1 MNAAVTIIYKK
12 RINKQRLASILLHKG
27 SSLCDDMISTILEF
41 IGYNKGILDLRKILL
56 TKYAYENY
64 RLERRQLYNMH
75 YENSLEICNIL
86 YKKLPNYNVVQI
98 AQIIQKQT
106 LFDSAKIKIR
116 DKFEII
122 WYKNMIL
129 NIYNKLCKKIILR
142 ENYEYR
148 MYHYNTELRRVLI
161 HFLKFD
167 YMSLP
172 TNERKKYLSIFN
184 EIRELTLFMY

>member
-1 MNAAVTIIYKK
+1 MNASVIITQKK
-12 RINKQRLASILLHKG
+12 RINKQQLASIILHKG

-41 IGYNKGILDLRKILL
+41 IGYNKGIPDLRKTLL

-75 YENSLEICNIL
+75 CEKSLEICNIL
-86 YKKLPNYNVVQI
+86 YKKLSNYNVVQI

-106 LFDSAKIKIR
+106 LFDSAKIR
-116 DKFEII
+116 DKFNIS
-122 WYKNMIL
+122 WYKKMIL
-129 NIYNKLCKKIILR
+129 DIYNKLCKKTILR
-142 ENYEYR
+142 ENYEFR
-148 MYHYNTELRRVLI
+148 MYHYNSELRKALI

-172 TNERKKYLSIFN
+172 TNERKKYLPIFD
-184 EIRELTLFMY
+184 EISDLSLL

>member
-1 MNAAVTIIYKK
+1 MQQPLQKK
-12 RINKQRLASILLHKG
+12 RINKQQLASIILHKG

-41 IGYNKGILDLRKILL
+41 IGYDKGIRGLHKTLL
-56 TKYAYENY
+56 TKYVYENY
-64 RLERRQLYNMH
+64 KLECRQLYNMH
-75 YENSLEICNIL
+75 CEKSLEICNIL
-86 YKKLPNYNVVQI
+86 YKKLSNYNVVQI
-98 AQIIQKQT
+98 SQIIQKQKV
-106 LFDSAKIKIR
+106 FDSAKIR

-129 NIYNKLCKKIILR
+129 NIYNKLCKKAILR

-172 TNERKKYLSIFN
+172 TNERKKYLPIFN
-184 EIRELTLFMY
+184 DIRTLKLY